1 MGTEYVLV
9 RDDNKE
15 MYDLSKNPQGIGTW
29 YEMENAFD
37 SKSVLLDALPSWGHV
52 NKFVISD
59 LDYLK
64 EYMLEGSDSDIL
76 EYWKNTLEDIYDWSD
91 EKEVYI
97 VFEEVEF
104 QLKEKGYKTTRSR
117 FKKNNN
123 G

>member
-15 MYDLSKNPQGIGTW
+15 MYDLSKNPQRIGSW
-29 YEMENAFD
+29 YEMESAFD
-37 SKSVLLDALPSWGHV
+37 SKRVLLDILPNWGHV

-76 EYWKNTLEDIYDWSD
+76 EYWKSTLEDIYDWAD
-91 EKEVYI
+91 KKEVYI
-97 VFEEVEF
+97 VFEEAEF
-104 QLKEKGYKTTRSR
+104 DLKQKGYKTTRSR
-117 FKKNNN
+117 YKK
-123 G
+123 